1 MRGAVL
7 ICVQGAGAFDK
18 DGAVCGAAGRSR
30 VYGEGA
36 FGSSGRT
43 EDRGHGGYGLG
54 CMA

>member
-18 DGAVCGAAGRSR
+18 EGAVCGAAGRLR
-30 VYGEGA
+30 VNGVGA

-43 EDRGHGGYGLG
+43 EDRGHGQRSN
-54 CMA
+54 